1 MEHVDLLIYGSFGS
15 VSFKS
20 GDLEALVLSFGGCLV
35 HYRLDE
41 RVLKRGK
48 EMRRRPVGREGQ

>member
-1 MEHVDLLIYGSFGS
+1 MF
-15 VSFKS
+15 
-20 GDLEALVLSFGGCLV
+20 SFGGCLV

>member
-1 MEHVDLLIYGSFGS
+1 M
-15 VSFKS
+15 
-20 GDLEALVLSFGGCLV
+20 LSFGGCLV